1 MDLHTMYKGLFASII
16 AVMLTACSGAN
27 VTSQMRDF
35 DATNSEK
42 MFRCV
47 TVETGSSDTNEELAA
62 YDGWTMV
69 YTSEYTTDN
78 KSTTELTV
86 CFEKKN

>member
-1 MDLHTMYKGLFASII
+1 MYKGLFASIV

-27 VTSQMRDF
+27 VTSHMRDF

-42 MFRCV
+42 MLRCV

-69 YTSEYTTDN
+69 YASEYTTDN